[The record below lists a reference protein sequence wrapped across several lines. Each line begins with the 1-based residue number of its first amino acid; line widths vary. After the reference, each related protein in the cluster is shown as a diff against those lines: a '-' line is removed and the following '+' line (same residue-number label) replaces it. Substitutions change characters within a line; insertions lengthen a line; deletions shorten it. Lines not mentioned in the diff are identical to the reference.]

1 MSTITQNYQ
10 LKNRPDYSHLAFVGD
25 LDAATVEAIR
35 PLVQAQMPPL
45 CRNIIVDLGEVD
57 FLDSHGVGFF
67 ASLLKRCHRNGG
79 QLYIAAAHGQP
90 ASVLRM
96 VGFNN
101 TLVVYCAN
109 SSEAEIRAETAA

>member
-1 MSTITQNYQ
+1 MSITTQNYQ
-10 LKNRPDYSHLAFVGD
+10 LKNRPAYSQLTFIGD
-25 LDAATVEAIR
+25 LDAATVETIR
-35 PLVQAQMPPL
+35 PMVQAQVPDS
-45 CRNIIVDLGEVD
+45 CKNIIVDLMQVD

-101 TLVVYCAN
+101 TLVVYCA
-109 SSEAEIRAETAA
+109 SSAEAETRAEQSA